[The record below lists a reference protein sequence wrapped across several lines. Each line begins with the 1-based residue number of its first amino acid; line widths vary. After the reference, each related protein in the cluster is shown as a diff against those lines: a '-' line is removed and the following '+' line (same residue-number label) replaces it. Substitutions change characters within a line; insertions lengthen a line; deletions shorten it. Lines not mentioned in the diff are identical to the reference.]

1 MTNSTPYF
9 LAILPIDKIEKLWY
23 NKYLYFE
30 VKNAYFGGGHF
41 FHIFRP
47 PTPKMGSPLKIVF
60 LGLPTNFSES
70 LSSFIYLFTSLFY
83 FPLIYNILY
92 IQKYIYLS
100 FNVHFISLYKNSNR
114 NYFFIYL

>member
-30 VKNAYFGGGHF
+30 AKNAYFEGGHF

-47 PTPKMGSPLKIVF
+47 PTPKMGAPLK
-60 LGLPTNFSES
+60 
-70 LSSFIYLFTSLFY
+70 
-83 FPLIYNILY
+83 
-92 IQKYIYLS
+92 K
-100 FNVHFISLYKNSNR
+100 
-114 NYFFIYL
+114 